1 MELTGVVHV
10 AVAGCLGSEW
20 EDASPGGSDT

>member
-1 MELTGVVHV
+1 MELTGVVH
-10 AVAGCLGSEW
+10 AALAGWLDSEW